1 MISHFSF
8 LISHFS
14 FLISHF
20 SFSHFSF
27 LIFSFLVF
35 LIITMFEF
43 KITDNTVELLS
54 IEMSGELNTVAAQDL
69 QGKIVSLDFNKPV
82 FIDVTNLDYISSTG
96 LRYFLLIKKKVEA
109 NGHKVTLK
117 GLNKNVASI
126 FKMTGFYSYFEII

>member
-1 MISHFSF
+1 
-8 LISHFS
+8 
-14 FLISHF
+14 
-20 SFSHFSF
+20 
-27 LIFSFLVF
+27 
-35 LIITMFEF
+35 MFEF

-109 NGHKVTLK
+109 YGHKVTLK
-117 GLNKNVASI
+117 GLNKKCGEYLQDDRI
-126 FKMTGFYSYFEII
+126 LQLF

>member
-1 MISHFSF
+1 
-8 LISHFS
+8 
-14 FLISHF
+14 
-20 SFSHFSF
+20 
-27 LIFSFLVF
+27 
-35 LIITMFEF
+35 MFEF
-43 KITDNTVELLS
+43 KITDNSVELLS
-54 IEMSGELNTVAAQDL
+54 IEMSGELNTAAAQDL
-69 QGKIVSLDFNKPV
+69 QGKLESLDFSKPV